1 METSLAKQIQKMRL
15 ISIAFVIKA
24 SREMD
29 CCARMLMSDSS
40 RPILVASTQFAL
52 IPWAHILAAA

>member
-1 METSLAKQIQKMRL
+1 METSLAKQIQKIRL

-29 CCARMLMSDSS
+29 WMLMNA
-40 RPILVASTQFAL
+40 RPILVASTQFSP
-52 IPWAHILAAA
+52 IPWAHTLAAA